1 MKRILICD
9 DEPHVL
15 EGLRYLLR
23 GPSRS
28 IAVVSTAQEALAA
41 ITGQLPDLLI
51 TDVMM
56 PGMSGLELVA
66 QLRSGEPTRSLPV
79 IIVTARGQAQ
89 DGHAAAEVWGAH
101 VVAKPFDPR
110 AVKELVGDILKD
122 TVCAAHDCT

>member
-15 EGLRYLLR
+15 EGLRFLLR
-23 GPSRS
+23 SPSRS
-28 IAVVSTAQEALAA
+28 IAVADSAQLALQC
-41 ITGQLPDLLI
+41 ISQQRPDLLI

-66 QLRSGEPTRSLPV
+66 HLRNDAATKDLPV
-79 IIVTARGQAQ
+79 IIITARGQAE
-89 DGHAAAEVWGAH
+89 DGSAAAEVWGAH

-110 AVKELVGDILKD
+110 AVKDLVAGILGDG
-122 TVCAAHDCT
+122 VCVARSCT

>member
-23 GPSRS
+23 APSRS
-28 IAVVSTAQEALAA
+28 IIVLNSAQEAV
-41 ITGQLPDLLI
+41 THVDRQLPDLLI
-51 TDVMM
+51 TDIMM

-66 QLRSGEPTRSLPV
+66 HLRSKYPTAELP
-79 IIVTARGQAQ
+79 IIIITARAQAQ
-89 DGHAAAEVWGAH
+89 DGSAAAEVWGAH

-110 AVKELVGDILKD
+110 AVKELVSEILGDA
-122 TVCAAHDCT
+122 VCTQRDCT